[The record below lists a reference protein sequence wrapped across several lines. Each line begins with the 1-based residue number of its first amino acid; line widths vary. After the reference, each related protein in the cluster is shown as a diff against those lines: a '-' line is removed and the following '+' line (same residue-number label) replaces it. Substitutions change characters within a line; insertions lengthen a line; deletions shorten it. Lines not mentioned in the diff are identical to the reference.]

1 MGLWDIFTYSNFAS
15 GKFTKNMIE
24 DNNTYTRQD
33 TLRDIIEDNNRLL
46 IVLNRFDISLG
57 FGDSTVEEVCKQ
69 NEVHT
74 DTFLA
79 VINYIAGKI
88 GRITMCRLCLWSDI

>member
-15 GKFTKNMIE
+15 GKFTKNMIK

-46 IVLNRFDISLG
+46 IVLNRLIYPSVLE
-57 FGDSTVEEVCKQ
+57 TVPLKRYVSRMRFIQ
-69 NEVHT
+69 IH
-74 DTFLA
+74 FLP
-79 VINYIAGKI
+79 
-88 GRITMCRLCLWSDI
+88 

>member
-1 MGLWDIFTYSNFAS
+1 MI
-15 GKFTKNMIE
+15 KN
-24 DNNTYTRQD
+24 NRTYTRQD

-57 FGDSTVEEVCKQ
+57 FGDSTVEEVCEK
-69 NEVHT
+69 NDVHT

-79 VINYIAGKI
+79 VINYIACKNWENYHVSLMSLVGYLRKSHI
-88 GRITMCRLCLWSDI
+88 HFIDFSLPRY